1 MTFDEIREFGSL
13 VSAYRSEMPVE
24 DFCTSLVKL
33 YGSERRYLLK
43 GVYMHGNDY
52 LNRLQQ
58 NHTDQVSTV
67 YRLLINHGPLIIY
80 DRDVP

>member
-33 YGSERRYLLK
+33 YGSERRHLLK
-43 GVYMHGNDY
+43 GVYMHSNDN
-52 LNRLQQ
+52 LNKLQQ
-58 NHTDQVSTV
+58 NLTDQVSAV
-67 YRLLINHGPLIIY
+67 YRLIINHVPLNY
-80 DRDVP
+80 